1 MSRTV
6 PPIPPPPGTSS
17 GIPASSN
24 VNRVDTMPTT
34 NDPINTT
41 TTTNVSQSVKMDHLF
56 PCQVS
61 LLLKSFAKTSNQWSN
76 AESRLGN
83 QDKRLK
89 SINISF
95 LPNDVMKS
103 VIKCKTAKEMCND
116 LILAHEGPS
125 DTRDT
130 KIAALRLKLK
140 AFKSLEGEKVNGTFT
155 RLKCLLN
162 VLENNGVI
170 IPQAEVNATF
180 INKWLS
186 MNQTQRA
193 NNSIKNDCLA
203 TLYGSDSDVEEDQ
216 RTNKEFLEDLNA
228 EFHERALLENQ
239 NRFYKRSGR
248 VGSAR
253 KPIDKSKET
262 YFAYGKTG
270 HFQKDWKGEKGKNQ
284 KRKSEKGLIA
294 ELFDWDDEHVSS
306 EDEGI
311 TKIRAFMAIAEDE
324 PSVGKADARSSQ
336 WVDITM
342 KKVHILLSMTDG
354 DDRKHVLD
362 YNHVDLM
369 YVEDKRKN
377 MVNKFNLLKQELSL
391 HKFELCIEKWTC
403 SKVTLDQLLSE
414 QIPGK
419 IIKALGGRGKRK
431 ENFSRKEVL
440 FTKADESLSVPIPEI
455 TFESESE
462 CDSQEHLPP
471 LLKLIGAKPASTP
484 KSLIY
489 LDDLTLNMADLTLD
503 TSVPKKNK
511 SISNKVSPTYVIK
524 KKTKNKLLGIRG
536 FYNLILL
543 VKETTTSED

>member
-1 MSRTV
+1 MSGTV
-6 PPIPPPPGTSS
+6 PPIPPPLGTSS

-41 TTTNVSQSVKMDHLF
+41 TTTNVSQSVVDENL
-56 PCQVS
+56 PQ
-61 LLLKSFAKTSNQWSN
+61 LLDSRGGSHVINVPAFDKDDFTSWKVRFLVFLDGLEPYFLKTLEDGPF
-76 AESRLGN
+76 
-83 QDKRLK
+83 
-89 SINISF
+89 
-95 LPNDVMKS
+95 
-103 VIKCKTAKEMCND
+103 CKTAKEMCND

-130 KIAALRLKLK
+130 KIATLRLKLK
-140 AFKSLEGEKVNGTFT
+140 AFKALEGKKVNGTFT

-162 VLENNGVI
+162 DLENNGVI

-203 TLYGSDSDVEEDQ
+203 TLYGSDSDIEEDQ
-216 RTNKEFLEDLNA
+216 RTSKEFLEDLNA
-228 EFHERALLENQ
+228 KFHERALLENQ

-270 HFQKDWKGEKGKNQ
+270 HFQKDWKGGKGKNQ

-362 YNHVDLM
+362 YNHVDL
-369 YVEDKRKN
+369 
-377 MVNKFNLLKQELSL
+377 
-391 HKFELCIEKWTC
+391 
-403 SKVTLDQLLSE
+403 
-414 QIPGK
+414 
-419 IIKALGGRGKRK
+419 
-431 ENFSRKEVL
+431 
-440 FTKADESLSVPIPEI
+440 
-455 TFESESE
+455 
-462 CDSQEHLPP
+462 
-471 LLKLIGAKPASTP
+471 
-484 KSLIY
+484 
-489 LDDLTLNMADLTLD
+489 
-503 TSVPKKNK
+503 
-511 SISNKVSPTYVIK
+511 
-524 KKTKNKLLGIRG
+524 
-536 FYNLILL
+536 
-543 VKETTTSED
+543 